1 MRTLPKKKGYLYG
14 LNTLRFI
21 AAFFIIAMHIQYNQ
35 KVMGL
40 PTLPKYAFLGKGAV
54 SFFFTLSGFLIT
66 YIRLGEY
73 DKTGSMDLKKFFK
86 NRFFRLA
93 PVYYLVIIS
102 GLFFYWAVLPKL
114 GVGFD
119 LGYSLSTATL
129 LYSLFLPNLMNSLYH
144 VGGILNVSWSIGAQE
159 QFYFFFLPFIK
170 KYMNYIQVF
179 LWILIAISIV
189 VNIANA
195 LDAFPISEGWKWFI
209 NTLRFHFM
217 GIGAILGYY
226 LKYKKEQLL
235 SLWVFSKKWLQLFL
249 AALLVAWYSFKT
261 SSQLINAT
269 VTFPLSFLYGWLIIN
284 VSSNPKNIIRIDHKI
299 LDWIGQRTYGI
310 YMYHMFV
317 VYAVTFFFVKTQFLQ
332 EHYAAYMAVFYT
344 LVFGITIGLS
354 HLSYTYMEQPI
365 ISWHHKRRTLKKIAS
380 ES

>member
-102 GLFFYWAVLPKL
+102 GLFFYWIVLPKL

-119 LGYSLSTATL
+119 LEYNLSTAAL
-129 LYSLFLPNLMNSLYH
+129 LYSLFLPNVMNSLYH

-170 KYMNYIQVF
+170 KHMKYIQVF

-195 LDAFPISEGWKWFI
+195 LDAFPITEGWKWFI

-249 AALLVAWYSFKT
+249 AGLLVAWYSFKT
-261 SSQLINAT
+261 SSQFINAT

-299 LDWIGQRTYGI
+299 LDWVGQRTYGI

-332 EHYAAYMAVFYT
+332 EHYAVYMAVFYV